1 MTPERKMALRVGAF
15 LTAGLVVAGAII
27 FLIGEKRGLFTRQV
41 TLYANFADTGGL
53 VAGAPVRLAGL
64 DVGAVGQIEFSA
76 EVGRKEARV
85 ELSIGA
91 HYLDRIRHDSEA
103 FIDSKGLLGDKI
115 VSISLGSAAAA
126 AHQDGDTLRTRAG
139 PSMEDLATKLGDAF
153 TSVTSVSRSADT
165 AIQAFTT
172 EQVRA
177 DFARITASTADLL
190 EQVEHGDGLAH
201 RLLYDRAWADEIGA
215 TLGEARGAL
224 TNIESATARVDRILT
239 QIETGNG
246 SGHELIYGTAGK
258 QALDNLRDSTATLA
272 AVLGEVRDGKG
283 LLHSVIYDEEQA
295 RAVHELTQMA
305 VRLNRVA
312 ADVEKGRGTIGG
324 LLVDPSVYEDL
335 KTILGNVERNVL
347 LKALIRFTIKEG
359 DIERPAKVAH
369 EVPSES
375 PATAQKRM
383 PSRTGRE

>member
-1 MTPERKMALRVGAF
+1 MSAQRNMALRVGVF
-15 LTAGLVVAGAII
+15 LTAGLLVAATII
-27 FLIGEKRGLFTRQV
+27 FLIGEKRGLFIRKV

-53 VAGAPVRLAGL
+53 VPGAPVRLAGL
-64 DVGAVGQIEFSA
+64 DVGNVETIEFSA

-85 ELSIGA
+85 ELSLGA
-91 HYLDRIRHDSEA
+91 HYLDRVRQDSEA
-103 FIDSKGLLGDKI
+103 FVDSKGLLGDKI
-115 VSISLGSAAAA
+115 ISISLGSPAAA

-139 PSMEDLATKLGDAF
+139 PSMEDLANKLGDAF
-153 TSVTSVSRSADT
+153 TSVTSVSKSADT

-172 EQVRA
+172 EQVRS

-190 EQVEHGDGLAH
+190 EQVEYGDGLAH

-215 TLGEARGAL
+215 TIGEAHGAL
-224 TNIESATARVDRILT
+224 ANIESATARVDRILT
-239 QIETGNG
+239 QIESGHG
-246 SGHELIYGTAGK
+246 SGHELIYGTTAK
-258 QALDNLRDSTATLA
+258 EAFDNLRDATATLA
-272 AVLGEVRDGKG
+272 SVLGEVRDGKG
-283 LLHSVIYDEEQA
+283 LLHSVVYDEEQA
-295 RAVHELTQMA
+295 RAVHELTEMA

-369 EVPSES
+369 EVPSEEPVS
-375 PATAQKRM
+375 AQKRM